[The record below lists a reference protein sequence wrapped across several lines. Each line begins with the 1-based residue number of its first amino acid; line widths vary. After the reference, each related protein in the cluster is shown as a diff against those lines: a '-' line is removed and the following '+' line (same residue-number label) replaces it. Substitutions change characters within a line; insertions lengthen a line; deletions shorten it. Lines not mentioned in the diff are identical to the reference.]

1 MHSDVDLMET
11 LTPSRQAWR
20 RAIED
25 PSLHDLPY
33 RIETNEYGQLVMS
46 PLKYRDSLYAGEI
59 VRMLRE
65 LAPVPGRMLVAVGV
79 DTPKGVKVPDVSWM
93 TEERSRQLPLDA
105 DAITLAPEI
114 CVEVLSSSNTQAEL
128 REKRHLYF
136 AVGAEE
142 FWTCSEEGH
151 MKFFDANGEMPS
163 SRLVPEFPKRIE

>member
-11 LTPSRQAWR
+11 LTPSQQAWR

-33 RIETNEYGQLVMS
+33 RIETNEYGQLVIS
-46 PLKYRDSLYAGEI
+46 PVKYVHGRHAAEI
-59 VRMLRE
+59 VGLLRE
-65 LAPVPGRMLVAVGV
+65 LAPGSGRSLVEVGV
-79 DTPKGVKVPDVSWM
+79 DTPKGVKVPDVAWI
-93 TEERSRQLPLDA
+93 TQERERQQPIDV

-142 FWTCSEEGH
+142 FWTCSEDGH

-163 SRLVPEFPKRIE
+163 SRLVPGFPKRIE